1 MLAALTSA
9 LQVTQMSFSCLSDC
23 HAPDLMLIVWFSC
36 VCMCFS
42 GDVLHTDTMRQGSW
56 SDSVHLIESCQN
68 ILIPNTF
75 WPQWV
80 DDEGNTD
87 AIICCML
94 YRSKQCINKT
104 LAFTDTQLY
113 SNAMACVAASCVSA
127 IWMSPDAAL
136 FSFYLFFLNQE
147 TEMLSVRR
155 ETCTNPGVYLFI
167 TSSYRPPFRAYRF
180 LTK

>member
-1 MLAALTSA
+1 MFKWLSCTRLDADSLIFLCLHVFLRWCAAHRHNAAGKLEWLCPSDWKLSA
-9 LQVTQMSFSCLSDC
+9 
-23 HAPDLMLIVWFSC
+23 
-36 VCMCFS
+36 
-42 GDVLHTDTMRQGSW
+42 
-56 SDSVHLIESCQN
+56 HL
-68 ILIPNTF
+68 NTF

-104 LAFTDTQLY
+104 LAFTDTLLY
-113 SNAMACVAASCVSA
+113 SNAMACVAASCVST

>member
-42 GDVLHTDTMRQGSW
+42 GDVLHPDTMRQGSW
-56 SDSVHLIESCQN
+56 SDSVHLIEICQH

-80 DDEGNTD
+80 DDEGNAD

-104 LAFTDTQLY
+104 LAFTDTLLY
-113 SNAMACVAASCVSA
+113 SNAMACVELPLASAPSEWVPMLRC
-127 IWMSPDAAL
+127 SPFICSSSIRRPRCYQWEEKHAL
-136 FSFYLFFLNQE
+136 IPE
-147 TEMLSVRR
+147 
-155 ETCTNPGVYLFI
+155 FI
-167 TSSYRPPFRAYRF
+167 CS
-180 LTK
+180 